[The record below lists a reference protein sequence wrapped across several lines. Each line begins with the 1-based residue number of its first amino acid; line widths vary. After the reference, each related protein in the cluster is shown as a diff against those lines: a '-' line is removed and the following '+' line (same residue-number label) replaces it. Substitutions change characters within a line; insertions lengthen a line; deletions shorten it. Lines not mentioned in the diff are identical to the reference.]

1 MFRENSDIAMFFVII
16 CALLLLSLALF
27 VITLMNII
35 KQRKQEDLRRLNE
48 LTISNEKNLLNTKLL
63 VQEETFQHISRDIH
77 DNIGQKLTLARLSLN
92 TIDFSMVDTVENQVK
107 QTAEIIS
114 QCLSDLRDISR
125 GLSTEQ
131 ILNNGLYKALEN
143 EVNLINRSG
152 VLKIRLNVTSD
163 FDFAQAEKE
172 LLVFRIIQECLSN
185 AMKHAK
191 ATEIKILLS
200 ASENLKTI
208 CVSDNGIGFNREKLS
223 DSNGLKNIQSRVI
236 AIGGELSITSVPDSG
251 TDITIKIPKDE
262 QQEV

>member
-1 MFRENSDIAMFFVII
+1 MDNIFSVVII
-16 CALLLLSLALF
+16 CFFLTMLF
-27 VITLMNII
+27 VIFVVFFFLKHQKKVFKHTIDVNNINAMYE
-35 KQRKQEDLRRLNE
+35 KE
-48 LTISNEKNLLNTKLL
+48 LLSTKLL
-63 VQEETFQHISRDIH
+63 VQEQTFQHISRDIH

-92 TIDFSMVDTVENQVK
+92 TIDFSVVDKVENQVK
-107 QTAEIIS
+107 QSAEIIS

-125 GLSTEQ
+125 SLSTEQ

-152 VLKIRLNVTSD
+152 VLRIRLKVSGD

-185 AMKHAK
+185 AMKHAM
-191 ATEIKILLS
+191 ASEIKIMLS

-223 DSNGLKNIQSRVI
+223 DSNGLNNIQSRVI